1 MDNRPIGFFDSGIG
15 GVTSIPYIMKMLP
28 NERIVFYGD
37 TARTPYGSKSPD
49 TIREFSLQIADFLVK
64 KNVKMIVIACNTVSS
79 VAVPMLREKYP
90 DIPIIGCITPTAKEV
105 SKISKPNAN
114 IGIIATRGT
123 VNAGVYQQK
132 IEEMRSDV
140 KVFSKACPALVPLIE
155 EGLIDHEI
163 MDMTTKYYLE
173 GFVEENQIDTL
184 VLGCTHYPLI
194 KRSIQKLYPDLEI
207 FSSSKEVAKAV
218 ELELEARD
226 MLADQKEGKD
236 EFYASDLS
244 ETFVTLIEKIL
255 GQEKDELKIGFED
268 LDIGE

>member
-28 NERIVFYGD
+28 EERIIFYGD

-49 TIREFSLQIADFLVK
+49 TIQEFSAQIADFLVK
-64 KNVKMIVIACNTVSS
+64 KDVKMIVIACNTVSS
-79 VAVPMLREKYP
+79 VAIQMLRERYP
-90 DIPIIGCITPTAKEV
+90 DIPIVGCITPTAKEV
-105 SKISKPNAN
+105 SKIAKEGAK

-123 VNAGVYQQK
+123 VNAGVYK
-132 IEEMRSDV
+132 KRIEELRSDV
-140 KVFSKACPALVPLIE
+140 NVFSKACPALVPLIE
-155 EGLIDHEI
+155 EGLVDHEI
-163 MDMTTKYYLE
+163 MDMTVKYYLDD
-173 GFVEENQIDTL
+173 FIKENDIETL

-194 KRSIQKLYPDLEI
+194 KKSISKIYPELEI

-218 ELELEARD
+218 EMELKARD
-226 MLADQKEGKD
+226 MLAEKKEGKD

-244 ETFVTLIEKIL
+244 ETFVELIEKIL

-268 LDIGE
+268 LNI